1 MSMKELEGTELVLRI
16 SGAVEQSNLKE
27 FEEQALAVI
36 EAINTDLNTD
46 EDFFTAEANIKG
58 CQLMENRIATARST
72 ALTNTEAIAALIQ
85 TTERLEAK
93 FRETRLLLNGK
104 VKTEKARRVAEIVN
118 SAISVLEKIVS
129 TSPVKH
135 GFVIDREAIKTAVR
149 GKKSI
154 AKMQEAVNAVVEAEK
169 LGLSNVEEVF
179 LQNIDKLN
187 SAEMDWPGLFPDRQS
202 IALHAPETVEAM
214 IVARIADHR
223 LKMAE
228 KARREAEEAE
238 RKAKIAEAE
247 RIAMESEHLAEIAP
261 AASGVIVDDP
271 REYVP
276 IPNPFVDFPIPP
288 PVGVTEYYDLLVA
301 VNTGDIN
308 SVLEAIRKIPGVDSV
323 MIDV

>member
-1 MSMKELEGTELVLRI
+1 MKSLEGTELVLRI

-36 EAINTDLNTD
+36 EGINTNLNTD
-46 EDFFTAEANIKG
+46 EDFAVAESNIKG
-58 CQLMENRIATARST
+58 CQLIENHIATARST

-154 AKMQEAVNAVVEAEK
+154 AKMQEAVSAVVEAER

-187 SAEMDWPGLFPDRQS
+187 SAEMDWPGLFPDKKN
-202 IALHAPETVEAM
+202 IALSAPETVDAT
-214 IVARIADHR
+214 ILARVADHR
-223 LKMAE
+223 MKVAE

-238 RKAKIAEAE
+238 RKAAIAEAE
-247 RIAMESEHLAEIAP
+247 RIAESEHLAEIAP

-276 IPNPFVDFPIPP
+276 IPEPFVDLPIPP
-288 PVGVTEYYDLLVA
+288 PVVGTSRYKLTVSVETD
-301 VNTGDIN
+301 DIN
-308 SVLEAIRKIPGVDSV
+308 SVIDAIMDIPGV
-323 MIDV
+323 ITCYN

>member
-58 CQLMENRIATARST
+58 CQLIENRIATARST
-72 ALTNTEAIAALIQ
+72 ALTNTAAIAALIQ
-85 TTERLEAK
+85 TTERLEAR

-104 VKTEKARRVAEIVN
+104 VKTEKQRRVNEIV
-118 SAISVLEKIVS
+118 SRAIAAVESMAQS
-129 TSPVKH
+129 SPAKH
-135 GFVIDREAIKTAVR
+135 GFIIDRAAINAAVK

-154 AKMQEAVNAVVEAEK
+154 AKMEEAVNAAIDAEK
-169 LGLSNVEEVF
+169 RRFQGIEANYINNLEKIIG
-179 LQNIDKLN
+179 
-187 SAEMDWPGLFPDRQS
+187 AESEWPGLFPDRQN
-202 IALHAPETVEAM
+202 IALSAPETVEAM
-214 IVARIADHR
+214 IVGRVADHR
-223 LKMAE
+223 LKVE
-228 KARREAEEAE
+228 QKARREAEEAE

-247 RIAMESEHLAEIAP
+247 RVAMESEHLAEIAP

-288 PVGVTEYYDLLVA
+288 PVVGTSRYKLTVSVETD
-301 VNTGDIN
+301 DIN
-308 SVLEAIRKIPGVDSV
+308 KRFGNWH
-323 MIDV
+323 